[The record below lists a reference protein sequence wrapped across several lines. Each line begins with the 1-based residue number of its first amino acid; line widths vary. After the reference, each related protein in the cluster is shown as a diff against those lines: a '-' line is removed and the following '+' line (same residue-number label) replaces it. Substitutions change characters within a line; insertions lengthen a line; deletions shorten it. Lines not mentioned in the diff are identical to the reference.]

1 MNILFLVDKMSN
13 GRSYEETL
21 LGTILA
27 KSCLPQSE
35 IGTPVGCSTYG
46 RYYSRYI
53 LTSKA

>member
-13 GRSYEETL
+13 GKSYEETL

-35 IGTPVGCSTYG
+35 IGRYTCSTYG
-46 RYYSRYI
+46 RYI